1 MTASS
6 IRMLKPRKLLTLTA
20 TCGTGYHRTGEC
32 CVSKQGSGMGDPALG
47 HSEAVCVLQKWD
59 LGHMKAFSLRIFSF
73 GCFESLFF
81 VALFRLVFDLLFS
94 LWASFIF
101 ILLYQ
106 KRLDFIPIPA
116 LLAFWSLISF

>member
-1 MTASS
+1 MHHAC
-6 IRMLKPRKLLTLTA
+6 A
-20 TCGTGYHRTGEC
+20 
-32 CVSKQGSGMGDPALG
+32 D
-47 HSEAVCVLQKWD
+47 
-59 LGHMKAFSLRIFSF
+59 HMKAFSLGAFSF
-73 GCFESLFF
+73 GCFEALFF
-81 VALFRLVFDLLFS
+81 VALFKLVFNLLFS